1 MRQSFV
7 LTEARFPHKLIPNGI
22 GKRGNQYGDGTE
34 EHIAQTRDLRMFNID
49 QHDADENNTGKE
61 QAFGWNFSA
70 EEIQHDRCGKDG
82 SLPGG
87 GYDPTRG
94 EGGAERDEG
103 IKNSEANGSGEN
115 PEAPMLKENIF
126 DVRES
131 FASLCDEDD
140 HDEEYQHVPESQTRG
155 PCPMSACKTHR
166 AVEDEGTTKE

>member
-7 LTEARFPHKLIPNGI
+7 LTEARFPHKLIPTGI
-22 GKRGNQYGDGTE
+22 GKRGNQYGDSTE

-49 QHDADENNTGKE
+49 QHDADENNAGEK

-70 EEIQHDRCGKDG
+70 EEMQHDRCGKDG

-103 IKNSEANGSGEN
+103 IKNSETNGASEN
-115 PEAPMLKENIF
+115 PKAPMLEENSF
-126 DVRES
+126 DIYEC
-131 FASLCDEDD
+131 FATLRDEDER
-140 HDEEYQHVPESQTRG
+140 DEENEHISKTQTRG
-155 PCPMSACKTHR
+155 PCPMPACETHR
-166 AVEDEGTTKE
+166 AIENECTAKE